1 MENACLGV
9 EAMRFDTEFQT
20 PDLQPLLEPAS
31 IAVVGASEN
40 PGPGLQI
47 LENLEQLGYRGE
59 IYPVNPHYSQ
69 VLGMP
74 CFPSLAAVRKAGH
87 DVDLAAILLNR
98 NLVLPILKEAAQ
110 IGARAA
116 WAFANGF
123 AEADEE
129 GRDLQRRITDLCT
142 EHNILFCG
150 PNCVGLLNYNKK
162 VASYSAPVPREILA
176 GDIGMVAQS
185 GYVCIQV
192 ANANRGLR
200 FSMICSA
207 GNEAVVDA
215 TDYIGY
221 MLEDTGTRVI
231 MAFIEQFRRPE
242 RLPALARRAREL
254 CKPIVLIKVGRSE
267 MAARASAAH
276 TGALAGSDD
285 VQDALFKQLGLIR
298 VDDLDEMFET
308 AELFSK
314 LGGRLPRGNGLF
326 AVTLSGGVISLLGDL
341 GENLNLRFPQW
352 SAAGRARVQEYL
364 PPYAGVENPLDAWGF
379 GKVEEAYLPCLT
391 AAAEEKEADLILV
404 SQDVPGGMAP
414 RQVEQYTAVAEA
426 AAVVY
431 RQTDRPVVFLSNPSG
446 GFDGKIRSILDK
458 AGVPLLQGSKEGL
471 RAIDHAIA
479 YSGFLASD
487 PIPAPTTEPS
497 PAADKVRPLFDR
509 ARGALTELESKQVL
523 AAYGVTCTRE
533 VLCTSA
539 EKAVAAAQWIGAP
552 VALKVM
558 SPQILHKTE
567 AGVIALNL
575 KDEQAIRRSYDR
587 LMESAHAYDSKAQ
600 IDGVLCQQMASGA
613 VVEAIVGL
621 LIDPQ
626 FGPAVIFGMGGIMV
640 EVLGDRAL
648 GIPPLDRKTAR
659 YMIEQTRTSKLLRGF
674 RGAPPADIEALIDVL
689 LRVGNLGLDWSERIE
704 ALDINPLLILPE
716 GQGTVAVDAL
726 LVLKDNEEKQPQ
738 EM

>member
-1 MENACLGV
+1 
-9 EAMRFDTEFQT
+9 MRFDTEFQA
-20 PDLQPLLEPAS
+20 PDLQPLLQPAS

-40 PGPGLQI
+40 PGPGLQV

-59 IYPVNPHYSQ
+59 IYPVNPRYRQ
-69 VLGMP
+69 VLGML
-74 CFPSLAAVRKAGH
+74 CFPSLAAVREAGH
-87 DVDLAAILLNR
+87 TVDLVAILLNR
-98 NLVLPILKEAAQ
+98 NLVLPILEEAAA

-123 AEADEE
+123 AEAGEE
-129 GRDLQRRITDLCT
+129 GRDLQKRITDLCK
-142 EHNILFCG
+142 EHDILFCG
-150 PNCVGLLNYNKK
+150 PNCVGLLNYNGK
-162 VASYSAPVPREILA
+162 AGSYSAPAPREILT

-221 MLEDTGTRVI
+221 MLEDPGTRVI
-231 MAFIEQFRRPE
+231 MAFIEQFRRPA

-254 CKPIVLIKVGRSE
+254 NKPIVLIKVGRSE
-267 MAARASAAH
+267 MAQRATAAH

-298 VDDLDEMFET
+298 VEDLDEMFET

-314 LGGRLPRGNGLF
+314 LGGRLPKGNGVF

-341 GENLNLRFPQW
+341 GETLNLRYPEW
-352 SAAGRARVQEYL
+352 SEAGRARVQEYL

-391 AAAEEKEADLILV
+391 AAAEEEEADLILV

-414 RQVEQYTAVAEA
+414 RQVDQYAAVAEA
-426 AAVVY
+426 AASVY
-431 RQTDRPVVFLSNPSG
+431 KQTDKPVVFLSNPSG
-446 GFDGKIRSILDK
+446 GFDGKIRGILDK

-471 RAIDHAIA
+471 RAINHAIA
-479 YSGFLASD
+479 YSGFLGRD
-487 PIPAPTTEPS
+487 PISSPTAGLS
-497 PAADKVRPLFDR
+497 PAAGKVRPLFDR
-509 ARGALTELESKQVL
+509 ARGALTEFESKQVL
-523 AAYGVTCTRE
+523 TAYGVTCTRE
-533 VLCTSA
+533 VLCISA
-539 EKAVAAAQWIGAP
+539 EEAVAAAERIGAP

-575 KDEQAIRRSYDR
+575 KDEQAIRRKFDR
-587 LMESAHAYDSKAQ
+587 LMESARAYDPEAR

-613 VVEAIVGL
+613 VAEAIVGL

-659 YMIEQTRTSKLLRGF
+659 EMIEQTRTSRVLKGF

-689 LRVGNLGLDWSERIE
+689 IRVGDLALDWSERIE

-726 LVLKDNEEKQPQ
+726 VVLKDKEEKQPQ
-738 EM
+738 EV

>member
-1 MENACLGV
+1 
-9 EAMRFDTEFQT
+9 MRFQREFQA
-20 PDLQPLLEPAS
+20 PDLQPLLEPTS

-40 PGPGLQI
+40 PGPGLQV
-47 LENLEQLGYRGE
+47 LENLEQLGYRGD
-59 IYPVNPHYSQ
+59 IYPVNPRYPR
-69 VLGMP
+69 VLGMS
-74 CFPSLAAVRKAGH
+74 CYPSLAEVRKAGH
-87 DVDLAAILLNR
+87 TVDLVAILLNR
-98 NLVLPILKEAAQ
+98 NLVLPILEEAAQ

-123 AEADEE
+123 AEAGEE
-129 GRDLQRRITDLCT
+129 GRDLQQKITDLCR

-150 PNCVGLLNYNKK
+150 PNCVGLLNYNGK
-162 VASYSAPVPREILA
+162 AGSYSAPAPRQILA

-192 ANANRGLR
+192 ANANRGLG
-200 FSMICSA
+200 FSMILSA

-254 CKPIVLIKVGRSE
+254 HKPIVLIKVGRSE
-267 MAARASAAH
+267 MAQRATAAH

-298 VDDLDEMFET
+298 VDDFDEMFET

-314 LGGRLPRGNGLF
+314 LGARLPKGNGVF

-341 GENLNLRFPQW
+341 GETLNLRYPQW
-352 SAAGRARVQEYL
+352 SEAGRARVQEYL

-379 GKVEEAYLPCLT
+379 GKVEEAYLPCLA
-391 AAAEEKEADLILV
+391 AAAEEPEADLILL

-414 RQVEQYTAVAEA
+414 RQVEQYAAVAEA
-426 AAVVY
+426 AAVVH
-431 RQTDRPVVFLSNPSG
+431 RQTDKPVVFLSNPSG
-446 GFDGKIRSILDK
+446 GFDGKIRGILDK

-471 RAIDHAIA
+471 RAVDHAIA

-487 PIPAPTTEPS
+487 PMPSPTTVSS
-497 PAADKVRPLFDR
+497 PAAGKVRAFFDR
-509 ARGALTELESKQVL
+509 AGGALTEFESKQVL
-523 AAYGVTCTRE
+523 AAYGVSCTRE
-533 VLCTSA
+533 VLCSSA
-539 EKAVAAAQWIGAP
+539 EEAVAAAARIGVP

-558 SPQILHKTE
+558 SSRILHKTE

-575 KDEQAIRRSYDR
+575 KDEQGIRHSYDR
-587 LMESAHAYDSKAQ
+587 LMESAHAYDPEAR
-600 IDGVLCQQMASGA
+600 IDGVLCQQMATGA
-613 VVEAIVGL
+613 VAEAIVGL

-648 GIPPLDRKTAR
+648 GIPPLDRSTAR
-659 YMIEQTRTSKLLRGF
+659 RMIEQTRTSRVLRGF

-689 LRVGNLGLDWSERIE
+689 ISVGNLGLDWSERIE

-726 LVLKDNEEKQPQ
+726 LILKDNGKKKLQ
-738 EM
+738 EV